1 MCTKSRTSCLFL
13 YCQSAVFISKAVRR
27 VFYDICKK
35 LSYLWLSDQLTV
47 AAKLQRSIL
56 TRCLWCYLSKQAEAS
71 CVESCKVHLWN
82 TKVKIMSNVNAE
94 INQLQGVDDESWEL
108 RELLFICFSLF
119 KFGGTASGEEIW
131 TILDRTR
138 QNISFPFIF

>member
-1 MCTKSRTSCLFL
+1 MLTKSRTSCLFL
-13 YCQSAVFISKAVRR
+13 YCQSAVLISKAVRR

-56 TRCLWCYLSKQAEAS
+56 TRCLWCYLSKQVGAS
-71 CVESCKVHLWN
+71 CVESCKVHRWN
-82 TKVKIMSNVNAE
+82 MKIKIMSNVNAE
-94 INQLQGVDDESWEL
+94 INKLQGVDDESWENCYSPFL
-108 RELLFICFSLF
+108 SFF

>member
-1 MCTKSRTSCLFL
+1 MRTKSRTSCLFL
-13 YCQSAVFISKAVRR
+13 YCQSAVLISKAVRR

-47 AAKLQRSIL
+47 AATLQRSTL

-82 TKVKIMSNVNAE
+82 MKVKIMSNVNAE
-94 INQLQGVDDESWEL
+94 INQLQGVDDESWENCYPSVSHSLSLEGQL
-108 RELLFICFSLF
+108 RA
-119 KFGGTASGEEIW
+119 KRYG
-131 TILDRTR
+131 RY
-138 QNISFPFIF
+138 